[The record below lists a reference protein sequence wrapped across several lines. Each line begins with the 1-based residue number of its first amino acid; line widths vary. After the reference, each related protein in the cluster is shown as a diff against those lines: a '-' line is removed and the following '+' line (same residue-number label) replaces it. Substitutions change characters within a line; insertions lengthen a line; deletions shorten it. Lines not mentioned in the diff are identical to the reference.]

1 MGAIGLDEKPP
12 TMQAAMEKL
21 RELREEIRAR
31 YRKDGVHPLVMENVL
46 RPLASRSDPPKPFA
60 EKDLGVTLDSTKIHQ
75 LVGFVSKLNDMT
87 IEFDKRLQQ
96 ADEELAR
103 AEAALSEVAKSE
115 VARVAFEG
123 LK

>member
-12 TMQAAMEKL
+12 TMKAAMEKL

-46 RPLASRSDPPKPFA
+46 LPLAQPDPPKPFA
-60 EKDLGVTLDSTKIHQ
+60 GKDLGVTLDSTKIHQ
-75 LVGFVSKLNDMT
+75 LISAVSKLNDMT
-87 IEFDKRLQQ
+87 VEFDKRLKQ

-115 VARVAFEG
+115 VARVMFGG